1 VVVGVTALATKT
13 ALTSVPVD
21 PWEPTNIT
29 LRDAALLCRQLTAAA
44 RGEKD
49 PVSAIGAYEVE
60 SVPHGFARVA
70 DSLKSNGTYGE
81 DPLYH
86 PVKGRFALA
95 AARGYFHMTGKIPAM
110 RRTFLAQME
119 TYRGE

>member
-1 VVVGVTALATKT
+1 MGGGGGLDGYTGHDDGTVTAQCKEGTTATGDV
-13 ALTSVPVD
+13 L
-21 PWEPTNIT
+21 
-29 LRDAALLCRQLTAAA
+29 
-44 RGEKD
+44 
-49 PVSAIGAYEVE
+49 VSAEGSGDYEAEIVRY
-60 SVPHGFARVA
+60 GFARVA

-95 AARGYFHMTGKIPAM
+95 AARGYFRLTGKVPAM
-110 RRTFLAQME
+110 RRNFLAQME